1 MRVAED
7 AQTPLP
13 SHLAHRQGN
22 ELEVREMGL
31 TGMVFSTIAIAAGA
45 VMYWAITTTQ
55 THGFRLSTV
64 GVILMIVGALG
75 LVVSATIF
83 GTSRRAAGGRHHT
96 YDREVTDAQG
106 GVAAVHE
113 EVH

>member
-1 MRVAED
+1 
-7 AQTPLP
+7 
-13 SHLAHRQGN
+13 
-22 ELEVREMGL
+22 MGL
-31 TGMVFSTIAIAAGA
+31 TGMVFSTIAVAAGA

-75 LVVSATIF
+75 LVISTVIF
-83 GTSRRAAGGRHHT
+83 GTSRRATGGRSHT
-96 YDREVTDAQG
+96 YDREVTDPQG
-106 GVAAVHE
+106 RTAAVHE